1 VRRGSDREEKIGF
14 KKHFIN
20 WIRGWFQVAKV
31 EKKVLQKPL
40 VLPVVGAWAFVILL
54 VLAVIAGLLE
64 PGATS
69 PGVAS
74 ALIVLGVIVGL
85 LNITGREVGLFLV
98 AAIAFMIS
106 AGSVAGIPV
115 IGQATAKILGNIV
128 LAIAPA
134 TAIVAFKALYV
145 LAKSA

>member
-1 VRRGSDREEKIGF
+1 MPFGGGLVPK
-14 KKHFIN
+14 
-20 WIRGWFQVAKV
+20 A
-31 EKKVLQKPL
+31 EKKILTKTVWPAA
-40 VLPVVGAWAFVILL
+40 GAWAFVVLI
-54 VLAVIAGLLE
+54 VLAVIAGILE
-64 PGATS
+64 PEATS

-74 ALIVLGVIVGL
+74 ALIVLGIIVGL

-115 IGQATAKILGNIV
+115 VGGTIANILGNIV

-134 TAIVAFKALYV
+134 TAVVAFKALYV
-145 LAKSA
+145 LAKST